1 MNSEVITTMGFVVGP
16 DLARRPDRQ
25 ARGIERRTMMKQS
38 SIRAV
43 SVIAA
48 AICLMTGTAVMAED
62 LTPVGAE
69 RSASKDGLVPAF
81 GGREA
86 TPAGWEWGKVRGDF
100 WKYKNEKPLYTIDA
114 SNVDKHADKLSTG
127 QIALIKQLKG
137 YRMEVYPSHREC
149 QLPEFAEQNSTANL
163 TAAKLDPGGETIQT
177 AVFPG
182 VAFPQPKNGAEA
194 ILNYTSR
201 YRGEGLEWTKAVTV
215 ISPRPGTTDWID
227 SIGPELFYFPTGKEG
242 KTTPQDVNQLSVGAY
257 FEVDTP
263 AALAG
268 QAYAGRAYFDKD
280 TETYYYF
287 PGQRRVRRMPAYT
300 HDAPVIGYENQY
312 LIDESNMFNGL
323 LDRFNWKLVGKKE
336 MIVPYNDFGMYT
348 FKDKLH
354 DVATPDGISPEHRRY
369 EVHRVWVVEATLK
382 PTARHADS
390 KKILYL
396 DEDSWLALVGED
408 YDAQG
413 KLWKVR
419 ESYPIPVWELDGAC
433 DNEPFVQYD
442 LVDGRYVF
450 DASSIGQG
458 GDIHYY
464 KQINGPR
471 FKTDFFTAE
480 SLRSV
485 SER

>member
-1 MNSEVITTMGFVVGP
+1 
-16 DLARRPDRQ
+16 
-25 ARGIERRTMMKQS
+25 MKQRN
-38 SIRAV
+38 IRAV

-48 AICLMTGTAVMAED
+48 VVCLLTGTAAMAED
-62 LTPVGAE
+62 LTPSGAE
-69 RSASKDGLVPAF
+69 RAASKDGLVPVLA
-81 GGREA
+81 GREA
-86 TPAGWEWGKVRGDF
+86 TPSGWEWGKVRGDF
-100 WKYKNEKPLYTIDA
+100 WKHKNEKPLYTIDA
-114 SNVDKHADKLSTG
+114 ASVDKYADKLSPG
-127 QIALIKQLKG
+127 QIQLIKQLKG

-149 QLPEFAEQNSTANL
+149 QLPESAEQNSTANL
-163 TAAKLDPGGETIQT
+163 TTAKLASNGETIQT
-177 AVFPG
+177 ATLPG

-194 ILNYTSR
+194 ILNYETR
-201 YRGEGLEWTKAVTV
+201 YRGEGVEWAPGVTA
-215 ISPRPGTTDWID
+215 ISPRPGGNDWID
-227 SIGPELFYFPTGKEG
+227 SVGPQVFYFPAGKDG
-242 KTTPQDVNQLSVGAY
+242 KTAPQDVDQFSQGAY
-257 FEVDTP
+257 FEVDSP

-268 QAYAGRAYFDKD
+268 QAFVQRQYFDKD
-280 TETYYYF
+280 SETYYYF

-300 HDAPVIGYENQY
+300 HDAPLIGYENQY
-312 LIDESNMFNGL
+312 LIDEANMFNGSI
-323 LDRFNWKLVGKKE
+323 DRFNWKLIGKKE
-336 MIVPYNDFGMYT
+336 MIVPYDDFGMYT

-354 DVATPDGISPEHRRY
+354 DVATPSGIASDHRRY

-382 PTARHADS
+382 PTARHVDS

-419 ESYPIPVWELDGAC
+419 ESYPIPVWELGGAC

-442 LVDGRYVF
+442 LNNGRYVF

-458 GDIHYY
+458 KDIRWYEH
-464 KQINGPR
+464 INDPR